1 MSGRRRFTER
11 RGWAWRVSIGI
22 IRPILMLITKRDW
35 VGTERVPS
43 QGGAIYAPNHHSH
56 VDPLTFAHCIVDQGR
71 LPRFLAKDSL
81 FKLPFVKQILEDTG
95 QVPVHRLSHNAASAY
110 HGAVKA
116 VQDGKIVVVYPEG
129 TISRDPDL
137 WPMVGKTGAA
147 RISLASG
154 VDVIP
159 VAQWGAHELLY
170 PYAKVPKVFPR
181 KTMHI
186 RFGEPVD
193 LSDLR
198 GKPITNDLLREAT
211 ERIMSAI
218 TTELEILRREK
229 APATRFDPRK
239 AGVAQIGNPHKKR
252 GR

>member
-81 FKLPFVKQILEDTG
+81 FKAPVVKQVLAATG
-95 QVPVHRLSHNAASAY
+95 QVPVHRLTSDAASAF
-110 HGAVKA
+110 HSAVDA
-116 VQDGKIVVVYPEG
+116 VNSGKLIIVYPEG
-129 TISRDPDL
+129 TITRDPDL

-147 RISLASG
+147 RIALASG
-154 VDVIP
+154 KDVIP
-159 VAQWGAHELLY
+159 VAQWGAHEILY
-170 PYAKVPKVFPR
+170 PYSKNPKLFPR
-181 KTMHI
+181 HTIRM
-186 RFGEPVD
+186 RFGEPVNLD
-193 LSDLR
+193 DLR
-198 GKPITNDLLREAT
+198 GKQITNDLLREAT
-211 ERIMSAI
+211 DRIMSAI
-218 TTELEILRREK
+218 TAELEIIRGEK
-229 APATRFDPRK
+229 APAERFDVRK
-239 AGVAQIGNPHKKR
+239 AGVAQIGNPKKKR
-252 GR
+252 GK